1 MCQVNLGSPVRSEKV
16 RSGFQPHWRTVFIYK
31 CKAGH
36 EVKVFANAFRG
47 KTPVPGVGAIMCPT
61 CEFNAKFDAMMFQ
74 PTHELAC

>member
-1 MCQVNLGSPVRSEKV
+1 
-16 RSGFQPHWRTVFIYK
+16 VFIYK